1 MKQIVAIF
9 FTLCLLSVSLLSGCG
24 EQSTS
29 EKPVKEEEQT
39 MKKEKITEQDKIAQI
54 ETMLKEGLRDGA
66 DVEYDEGKKQFSVIM
81 TNDKLKDS
89 LNKIKENPADKKW
102 PKLIKAFQ
110 HLSKQI
116 ESNLAKGYTIRL
128 VEPDNKEQTM
138 LTITDGK
145 TTYDFAAQ

>member
-89 LNKIKENPADKKW
+89 LNKIKENPADKNGPSLLKHFN
-102 PKLIKAFQ
+102 IFQ
-110 HLSKQI
+110 NKSKVI
-116 ESNLAKGYTIRL
+116 
-128 VEPDNKEQTM
+128 
-138 LTITDGK
+138 
-145 TTYDFAAQ
+145 